1 MKKDA
6 AKIVSGGVKLRL
18 LVNKFEHDSKIE
30 YGDEYYDNGAQPV
43 TEGRYGRETVE
54 RQGVEV
60 TYWCPMVKGNEN

>member
-43 TEGRYGRETVE
+43 TEGRYERETVE
-54 RQGVEV
+54 RQE
-60 TYWCPMVKGNEN
+60 W